1 MKRATTPTKT
11 TKIMQK
17 TRITP
22 RGNIFVLDS
31 RKKRVRTKK
40 KNNGSNVKNLWEKPT
55 FGQSCCF
62 DLESKSN
69 SLQKR
74 FFHQEFKNKKKKRL
88 TVEG

>member
-40 KNNGSNVKNLWEKPT
+40 KKNNGSNVKNLWEKPT

-74 FFHQEFKNKKKKRL
+74 FHQELKNKKKK
-88 TVEG
+88 TYS

>member
-40 KNNGSNVKNLWEKPT
+40 KKITVAMSRIYGKNQL
-55 FGQSCCF
+55 
-62 DLESKSN
+62 LVRVAV
-69 SLQKR
+69 LI
-74 FFHQEFKNKKKKRL
+74 
-88 TVEG
+88 

>member
-1 MKRATTPTKT
+1 
-11 TKIMQK
+11 MQK

-74 FFHQEFKNKKKKRL
+74 FFHQEFKNKKKKKDLQLKGDIEIKEERDDL
-88 TVEG
+88 